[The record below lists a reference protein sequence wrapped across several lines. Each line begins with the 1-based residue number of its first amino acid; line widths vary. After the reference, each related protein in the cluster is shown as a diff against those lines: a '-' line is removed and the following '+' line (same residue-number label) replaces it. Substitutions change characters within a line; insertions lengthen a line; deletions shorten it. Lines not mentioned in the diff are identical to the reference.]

1 MTGSLGLSI
10 GTTNLVA
17 APGDA
22 MPIVRRAVL
31 TMFPHRVPEVGV
43 PSENPRLDERGLVIT
58 GFVERVGDPVP
69 MVASDG
75 TAHRGEQL
83 VAQALE
89 AMTRT
94 ACPSKPPAKIVATVP
109 AHWRDA
115 TIATLTGAIADRPV
129 LCPQGQ
135 PMRLVSDSVAAL
147 TAMRAQPGLPARG
160 IIALC
165 DLGAAGTSITLADAG
180 AGFSNIAPTVR
191 YEVFSGDQIDQ
202 ILLRQVL
209 TDLNVD
215 PSATSAVTALGR
227 VREQCRIA
235 KEQLSL
241 ETATGFTGPLPGAQ
255 QTVRLTRGEL
265 ESALRE
271 PLDGFIAVLADT
283 LERNGLS
290 PSNLAALVTVGGGA
304 RIPVVT
310 QRLSEEFRMPVT
322 TSAQAKTC
330 AAAGA
335 ELLSKRR
342 PRSTPRPGSHRPAR
356 LFLVRRWPPQGRQ
369 QAHRRRCNSRPI
381 PRGSRL
387 PRVSMFITNRR
398 NRSWPG
404 RRSRTVP
411 RICSPAATPSTTATA
426 ATDTKSQ
433 TSPTA
438 PGRSCPS
445 STTPMRR
452 RSRQPRLCRGIG
464 ARGSWSAQQWSQSC
478 LPAPAS
484 SRRCGWMA

>member
-75 TAHRGEQL
+75 AAHRGEQL

-191 YEVFSGDQIDQ
+191 YEDFSGDQIDQ

-215 PSATSAVTALGR
+215 PSATSAVTALRR

-255 QTVRLTRGEL
+255 QTVPLTRGEL

-271 PLDGFIAVLADT
+271 PLDGFIAVLGRHLGAQRPLPVEPCRIGHSRRWRPYSSCDAT
-283 LERNGLS
+283 SL
-290 PSNLAALVTVGGGA
+290 GGVPDAGHHFGA
-304 RIPVVT
+304 G
-310 QRLSEEFRMPVT
+310 ED
-322 TSAQAKTC
+322 
-330 AAAGA
+330 
-335 ELLSKRR
+335 
-342 PRSTPRPGSHRPAR
+342 
-356 LFLVRRWPPQGRQ
+356 VRRSGCR
-369 QAHRRRCNSRPI
+369 
-381 PRGSRL
+381 
-387 PRVSMFITNRR
+387 
-398 NRSWPG
+398 
-404 RRSRTVP
+404 
-411 RICSPAATPSTTATA
+411 AAVEA
-426 ATDTKSQ
+426 A
-433 TSPTA
+433 P
-438 PGRSCPS
+438 
-445 STTPMRR
+445 
-452 RSRQPRLCRGIG
+452 
-464 ARGSWSAQQWSQSC
+464 
-478 LPAPAS
+478 
-484 SRRCGWMA
+484 